1 VAVSVNSS
9 LTLMYWYIGKQ
20 IDEEVLGSERGE
32 YGKRNLLN
40 MVKFFKKWSASK
52 NNKGSAFILDLLEK
66 LK

>member
-1 VAVSVNSS
+1 
-9 LTLMYWYIGKQ
+9 MYWYIGKQ

-40 MVKFFKKWSASK
+40 MVKFIKKWSASK